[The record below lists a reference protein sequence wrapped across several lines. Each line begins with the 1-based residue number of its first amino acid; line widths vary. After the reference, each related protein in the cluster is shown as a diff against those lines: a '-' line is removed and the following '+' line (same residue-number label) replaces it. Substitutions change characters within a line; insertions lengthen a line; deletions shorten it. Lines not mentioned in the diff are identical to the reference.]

1 MKSQKVES
9 DSHGTSTQ
17 ETLQFIIT
25 DKTKLNHVT
34 KIYKRILGQQ
44 NLKFKDWEIPV
55 EEEQY
60 KMGFL
65 GKCELGKM
73 NMIKHKRCSN
83 MA

>member
-1 MKSQKVES
+1 
-9 DSHGTSTQ
+9 
-17 ETLQFIIT
+17 
-25 DKTKLNHVT
+25 VT